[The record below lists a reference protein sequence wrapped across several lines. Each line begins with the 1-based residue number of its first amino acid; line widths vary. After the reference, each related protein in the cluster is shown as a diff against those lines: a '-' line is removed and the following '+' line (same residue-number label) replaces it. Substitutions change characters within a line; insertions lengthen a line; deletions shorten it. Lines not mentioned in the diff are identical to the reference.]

1 MFCSNCGKEIP
12 DDAEFCSFCGAS
24 MQNEQDESEPEVI
37 EETKKSIPALVHVAC
52 VLFLLIAVVLGMVW
66 NAVGVVRSALSEE
79 NVTAFVMDTDFS
91 KVNVEDFVGDDL
103 QLDEF
108 LARYVSSYWK
118 ALSVGQSANERN
130 MRKVLK
136 DKKVKKALAGYVTRY
151 TQCLLGKE
159 SDAAISPKDITKFL
173 SSNEELFRE
182 ELNCNI
188 KDSDLEYIKVMM
200 TIDEEN
206 PVVIIDGIADIVYDN
221 WRRME
226 ALDYESV
233 DVVMEVLHHMEDT
246 ARENHR
252 DYYTVDEL
260 PQQVRDA
267 YIMVY
272 QDWGYSY
279 DEDTL
284 NDQIN
289 NLVNALSTIKLYG
302 VDIEKESDYSNLKK
316 EYPILRTI
324 QNLIALRNVVI
335 ALILQIALIVIAVFL
350 LKDLVWILRYIGGA
364 LFLNGGL
371 LLILGAQSSGMVR
384 KLNAALAIGKE
395 FYQAILTPISKDILI
410 RGGIMMGIGA
420 ITIIASVAYG
430 ILHKKIK

>member
-24 MQNEQDESEPEVI
+24 MQNEQDENEPEVV
-37 EETKKSIPALVHVAC
+37 EETRKSIPALVHVAC

-91 KVNVEDFVGDDL
+91 KVNVEDFIDDDL

-118 ALSVGQSANERN
+118 ALSVGQSADEHN

-159 SDAAISPKDITKFL
+159 SDAVISPKDITKFL
-173 SSNEELFRE
+173 SNNKDLFTE
-182 ELNCNI
+182 ELNCGI

-221 WRRME
+221 WKRMD
-226 ALDYESV
+226 ALDHESV
-233 DVVMEVLHHMEDT
+233 DMVMEVLHQMETT
-246 ARENHR
+246 AKENHK

-267 YIMVY
+267 Y
-272 QDWGYSY
+272 
-279 DEDTL
+279 
-284 NDQIN
+284 N

-371 LLILGAQSSGMVR
+371 LLILGAQSPSMVR

-395 FYQAILTPISKDILI
+395 FYEAILTPISKDILI
-410 RGGIMMGIGA
+410 RGGIMVGIGA
-420 ITIIASVAYG
+420 ITIIASVVYG
-430 ILHKKIK
+430 MFHKKIK

>member
-66 NAVGVVRSALSEE
+66 NAVGVVRSVLSEE

-108 LARYVSSYWK
+108 LARYVSSYWN
-118 ALSVGQSANERN
+118 ALSVGKSVNERN
-130 MRKVLK
+130 MRRVLK

-159 SDAAISPKDITKFL
+159 SDAAILPKDITKFL

-182 ELNCNI
+182 ELNCGI

-221 WRRME
+221 WKRMDV
-226 ALDYESV
+226 LDY
-233 DVVMEVLHHMEDT
+233 DVYDVMEVLHQMEAT
-246 ARENHR
+246 AKENHK

-267 YIMVY
+267 CIKVC
-272 QDWGYSY
+272 QDEGYSY
-279 DEDTL
+279 DEDAL
-284 NDQIN
+284 ND
-289 NLVNALSTIKLYG
+289 LVNDLVNILSTIKLYG
-302 VDIEKESDYSNLKK
+302 VDIENESDYSNLKK

-335 ALILQIALIVIAVFL
+335 ALILQIALIIIAVFL

-384 KLNAALAIGKE
+384 KLNAALAIGQE
-395 FYQAILTPISKDILI
+395 FYEAILTPISKDILI
-410 RGGIMMGIGA
+410 RGGIMMGIGV
-420 ITIIASVAYG
+420 ITFIAGVVYST
-430 ILHKKIK
+430 LHKKIK